1 MEMISSDRVFLS
13 YILRASCHR
22 CREEHTISGNHATSL
37 DHHSSL
43 KLFPVYSSTD
53 FYHRGCLAIS
63 SQQQISPGF
72 YPENQCLSFYFAYP
86 ISILGLE
93 WWLRVSA
100 FAVFAL
106 GRSPRFLLPPCFFT
120 ASCYFVWSGLT
131 GRLFFIGLK
140 PDLTFSPHWQPSL
153 HFGS

>member
-37 DHHSSL
+37 DHYPSL
-43 KLFPVYSSTD
+43 ILLPVYSSTD
-53 FYHRGCLAIS
+53 FYHRGCLVIS
-63 SQQQISPGF
+63 SQHQISPGF

-100 FAVFAL
+100 FAVFTL
-106 GRSPRFLLPPCFFT
+106 GRSPRFFFYRPAFHRFLLLCVEWAYWAPVFHRPK
-120 ASCYFVWSGLT
+120 A
-131 GRLFFIGLK
+131 
-140 PDLTFSPHWQPSL
+140 
-153 HFGS
+153 